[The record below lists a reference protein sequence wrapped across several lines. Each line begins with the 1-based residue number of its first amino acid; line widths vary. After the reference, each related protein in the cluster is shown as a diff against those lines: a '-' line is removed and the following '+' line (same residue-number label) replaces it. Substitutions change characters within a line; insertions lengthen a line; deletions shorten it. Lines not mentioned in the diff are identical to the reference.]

1 MIDTW
6 SALNSIFTS
15 DDLVYVAGA
24 LQEVGGYNNPRLLSL
39 EELDAHMLPEHCFFS
54 INPLVPSKLN
64 RNIRP
69 DGSKGSIRAS
79 ANVATFKNFL
89 FESDSLPIELQKQ
102 LLPILAEHV
111 SIRLATFSGSKSI
124 HMIVSVADTLFTSS
138 IKDPVQ
144 LYKQIWEGLHDK
156 LDKLVRDYLASEGV
170 SAPLKIFDTATKD
183 PSRLSRLPGALRG
196 SIEQAVVYQGG
207 LIAADELLALSSEAK
222 LKQYDGANTNVDAS
236 IDVATFERK
245 LRSTSSLSFLRDR
258 LEYPDRWT
266 SSANMYTEMFR
277 YTLWCLDA
285 TSVPFNVLDAYLTKR
300 VYPAILSKGYPRDP
314 RAGVL
319 AAYEFKGLLT

>member
-1 MIDTW
+1 MNTYTAIQE
-6 SALNSIFTS
+6 IFSS

-24 LQEVGGYNNPRLLSL
+24 LQTEGGYANPRLVSL
-39 EELDAHMLPEHCFFS
+39 EHFNLEVMPEHQFFS
-54 INPLVPSKLN
+54 INPLVPTQFN

-69 DGSKGSIRAS
+69 DGTRGSIRAS
-79 ANVATFKNFL
+79 ANVAVFKNFL
-89 FESDSLPIELQKQ
+89 LESDTLSLELQRE
-102 LLPILAEHV
+102 LVPYLAEHIP
-111 SIRLATFSGSKSI
+111 IRLATFSGSKSI
-124 HMIVSVADTLFTSS
+124 HMIISVADTLFTSS
-138 IKDPVQ
+138 VKDPIQ
-144 LYKQIWEGLHDK
+144 LYKQIWEGLVEK
-156 LDKLVRDYLASEGV
+156 AEALTTEFLRSRTIE
-170 SAPLKIFDTATKD
+170 APLKIFDRATKD
-183 PSRLSRLPGALRG
+183 PARLSRLPGAMRG
-196 SIEQAVVYQGG
+196 NVEQEVVYQGG
-207 LIAADELLALSSEAK
+207 LVAADELLALSSEAK

-245 LRSTSSLSFLRDR
+245 LRGTSSLSFLRDR

-266 SSANMYTEMFR
+266 SNANMYTEMFR

-319 AAYEFKGLLT
+319 AAYQFKGLLT